1 MSAKNHN
8 RWYRL
13 DNAAT
18 IVPASARGS
27 DTRVFRITCELKE
40 EVNETLLIEALE
52 QTLLEFPHMNVVLR
66 KGLFWYYMDS
76 TDLAPEVREEDKPA
90 CSPLYFPGRRT
101 LLYRVNYFRRRI
113 NLEMFHVLADGT
125 GGFLFIKK
133 LVTNYLSIAHGLA
146 VEIPP
151 SDASS
156 VSQMED
162 DAFKHFYSKEKGSD
176 QLSQMTST
184 KAYQVRQYKDDAL
197 ENHLLEITISA
208 KSFIDLAHKYNT
220 TAGILSVSLYIESV
234 ISSMRLKDYKR
245 PIVVSVPVNLRQFFD
260 SDTTRNFFGVINIR
274 YDAHDYDGSLESIL
288 EKVKVSFEKQLAPES
303 IRNTMNGY
311 SALQHNFAA
320 RMVPLF
326 IKDIAIG
333 FFLHLTRKGTTAT
346 ISNLGLIKMPK
357 EVEGYIDRF
366 SSFMAN
372 SNMQICISTF
382 QDKMVFGVDTT
393 YSEHEVVLRLV
404 RRMVKL
410 GLKVELGT
418 NDYDAREE

>member
-76 TDLAPEVREEDKPA
+76 TDLAPDVREEDKPA
-90 CSPLYFPGRRT
+90 SSPLYFPGRRT

-133 LVTNYLSIAHGLA
+133 LVTNYLSIAHGLT

-245 PIVVSVPVNLRQFFD
+245 PIVVSVPVILRQFFD

-320 RMVPLF
+320 
-326 IKDIAIG
+326 
-333 FFLHLTRKGTTAT
+333 
-346 ISNLGLIKMPK
+346 
-357 EVEGYIDRF
+357 
-366 SSFMAN
+366 
-372 SNMQICISTF
+372 
-382 QDKMVFGVDTT
+382 
-393 YSEHEVVLRLV
+393 
-404 RRMVKL
+404 
-410 GLKVELGT
+410 
-418 NDYDAREE
+418 